1 MPDLIKKNY
10 GMHIMWL
17 YIATIASYDL
27 FRCLY
32 DGESF
37 LSTEL
42 NPLVKAIYHSLGDDL
57 MGFCIIKFIGT
68 CICMLALL
76 GMKDWILAPTIYITM
91 SVIQTLV
98 LMSYC
103 PAINPL

>member
-1 MPDLIKKNY
+1 MPGLVKKNY

-17 YIATIASYDL
+17 YIAAIAGYDL

-32 DGESF
+32 DGASF

-42 NPLVKAIYHSLGDDL
+42 NPLVSSLYSALGNNL
-57 MGFCIIKFIGT
+57 MGLCIIKFIGT
-68 CICMLALL
+68 CICMMALL
-76 GMKDWILAPTIYITM
+76 GMRRWTLAPTIYITM